1 MIKSILFRNSYYF
14 LISLSFLLANFEKEF
29 QTKLILVESGD
40 TLEIPIG
47 KQQILGTL
55 SLDGKNNIVIRG
67 MGIDKSILSFQNQE
81 DGAEGLKI
89 INCKN
94 IKLENFTIQDTK
106 GDGIKVQE
114 TDGITFVKVKDE

>member
-1 MIKSILFRNSYYF
+1 MIKLILFRNSYYF

-89 INCKN
+89 AFIHPKYTNGVLVELC
-94 IKLENFTIQDTK
+94 E
-106 GDGIKVQE
+106 GM
-114 TDGITFVKVKDE
+114 